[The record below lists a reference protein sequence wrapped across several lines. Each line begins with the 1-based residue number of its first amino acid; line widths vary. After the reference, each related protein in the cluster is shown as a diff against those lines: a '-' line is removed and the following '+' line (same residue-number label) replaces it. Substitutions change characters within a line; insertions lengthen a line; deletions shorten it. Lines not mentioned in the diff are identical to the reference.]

1 MNLKLIELVDNYLKQ
16 IYNEPL
22 DHVLDESIQYSLMAG
37 GKRIRPVLLL
47 TTLEMFGQETR
58 TGLSTAAAIE
68 MIHTYSL
75 IHDDLPAMD
84 DDDYRRGQL
93 TNHKVYGE
101 ATAILAGDGLLTDSF
116 LQLTNDDTLSA
127 DTIVQL
133 VRLIA
138 EAAGS
143 RGMVGGQMLDMSAEN
158 KQLSLAEM
166 ETVHAHK
173 TGDLIRCCFLSAGII
188 AGLHADAMKK
198 LDSLGSK
205 VGLLFQI
212 KDDILDVEGNL
223 EEMGKSAGSDALNDK
238 STYVTLL
245 GLDVAKQTMNEVYE
259 QSVRLVDELTDNG
272 AAMKQLLDYI
282 VTRTK

>member
-158 KQLSLAEM
+158 KQLSLDEM